1 MLSFF
6 NPFRR
11 GRKMEDGKPGFDTSF
26 NTLQGNQEI
35 PVLNSEKTHPSV
47 DSTVPETIQQLLA
60 IQERQPS
67 SFAPVASME
76 IESGKVK
83 ELLEHIM
90 LLSTSPWE
98 DQQIAL
104 ALISRLEALH
114 QAVVHDLHGNPEA
127 SHQLITRW
135 SVDAD
140 RLMHARNMLGNV
152 DLG

>member
-26 NTLQGNQEI
+26 NTLQGNQEF

-67 SFAPVASME
+67 SFAPVVSME

-83 ELLEHIM
+83 
-90 LLSTSPWE
+90 
-98 DQQIAL
+98 
-104 ALISRLEALH
+104 
-114 QAVVHDLHGNPEA
+114 
-127 SHQLITRW
+127 
-135 SVDAD
+135 
-140 RLMHARNMLGNV
+140 
-152 DLG
+152 